1 MWRQMLCAMWQISVA
16 ARLFPSLEHQE
27 EENIWQ
33 VTKLCEEKG
42 KPKKKKKCK
51 QLFVY
56 FFVNLW
62 GTVCMCMF
70 CVCVDCES

>member
-16 ARLFPSLEHQE
+16 ARLSPLLEHQE

-33 VTKLCEEKG
+33 VTKLCGEKG
-42 KPKKKKKCK
+42 KPKKEKKCK

-62 GTVCMCMF
+62 VTVCMCTF
-70 CVCVDCES
+70 VCVCA